1 MSKFPI
7 KPFWRETPL
16 TENEQRLWDAVM
28 QAHHD
33 SAMRQNMSHGAAV
46 NAFVGSGSY
55 AAAMAS
61 AILTT
66 GGIHA
71 PIAETMEAI
80 DTVMG
85 NIMDSSDERFVRG
98 FTESGKK
105 IPGWGN
111 SFFKGEPDA
120 LWADVDRVLAESFSP
135 IRGAITRITHF
146 LHLAGK
152 NIHPNPSAF
161 TAATAL
167 ALGIPPVIAPFIFFQ
182 GRLAAW
188 TQIVNQIHK
197 P

>member
-7 KPFWRETPL
+7 TPFWRETPL
-16 TENEQRLWDAVM
+16 TESEQRLWDAVM
-28 QAHHD
+28 QAHHE

-66 GGIHA
+66 GGMHA
-71 PIAETMEAI
+71 PIAETMDVVNFALHAEEGEI
-80 DTVMG
+80 
-85 NIMDSSDERFVRG
+85 RG
-98 FTESGKK
+98 FVHAEIESGGRIK
-105 IPGWGN
+105 GWGN
-111 SFFKGEPDA
+111 SFIKGAEDDLWLGFQDVLKETFPVIYTAIRSLTVA
-120 LWADVDRVLAESFSP
+120 LHAC
-135 IRGAITRITHF
+135 
-146 LHLAGK
+146 GK
-152 NIHPNPSAF
+152 NIYPNPSAF

-167 ALGIPPVIAPFIFFQ
+167 ALGIPPVVAPFIFFQ